1 MEDASGVI
9 RSPAK
14 LNSNMARSKGGD
26 FYAQKTKQVVEACAN
41 FGFGTYGYGTG
52 VV

>member
-9 RSPAK
+9 RPPAK

-26 FYAQKTKQVVEACAN
+26 FYAQEQSKSLKLVLIE
-41 FGFGTYGYGTG
+41 FGTYG
-52 VV
+52 